1 MYTNLLPVQTCTN
14 VPIIR
19 AVRIANGGVYI
30 MFNEPIKPGVIL
42 ERELTLLGTTQIRA
56 VCIEVTQD
64 DPILVSKA
72 IDGLFVHVNKC
83 IDLIIGIRW
92 LCMYSYQEKLRD
104 SWWGGGGGGGYTVC
118 MEVSACIWSG
128 CVHVWGVS
136 AFISHVKIRGMYNMQ
151 LTFVFGPH
159 KYTEWLSLKI
169 ILG

>member
-30 MFNEPIKPGVIL
+30 MFDEPIKPGVIL

-83 IDLIIGIRW
+83 VDLIIGIRW

-104 SWWGGGGGGGYTVC
+104 SWGGGGGGGGGVHSVYAGGVC
-118 MEVSACIWSG
+118 MYMEWVCACVGSVSA
-128 CVHVWGVS
+128 
-136 AFISHVKIRGMYNMQ
+136 
-151 LTFVFGPH
+151 
-159 KYTEWLSLKI
+159 YTIESDVCMLLFPM
-169 ILG
+169 